1 MSRIRVLYFIEGT
14 GGGAETYALN
24 LANLMPKEEIRP
36 LIVFFLNGPSV
47 ERARDIGLTYKLIP
61 WKFSLDPTLIWRL
74 WKLLR
79 EEKIDI
85 IHTHTITGNF
95 YGRIA
100 AKLSGN
106 IIIVTTVHSFVIP
119 EMRGNTKV
127 SLKDKLRY
135 KRDIWLSGTSD
146 QFIAVIKGL
155 RKKLIEIG
163 ISERRIAVIRHGV
176 ESPEISPPSSCK
188 DSLRN
193 EFNVAKDDAVVGIV
207 GRLIPLKNHQLFLKV
222 AKEVLKVRPKAKFL
236 IIGDGIL
243 KKYLI
248 RLAKN
253 LDISRNVIFTGWRND
268 INECYQLIDILV
280 LCSISE
286 SQPFAILEA
295 MAQSK
300 PVVAVDINEITE
312 TVIHGETGLIVPFN
326 DVKALVDAILILVDN
341 RSMARQMGEKGRESI
356 EKKFSVMKMVEE
368 TASLYYKLYSKRIAE
383 QRIG

>member
-1 MSRIRVLYFIEGT
+1 MARIRVLYFIEGT
-14 GGGAETYALN
+14 GGGAETYVLN
-24 LANLMPKEEIRP
+24 LANLMPKEEIQP

-47 ERARDIGLTYKLIP
+47 EKARHVGLTYKLIP
-61 WKFSLDPTLIWRL
+61 WKFSLDPILILRL
-74 WKLLR
+74 WKILR

-106 IIIVTTVHSFVIP
+106 TIIVTTVHSYVIP
-119 EMRGNTKV
+119 EMRGNTEV

-135 KRDIWLSGTSD
+135 KRDVWMSGTSD
-146 QFIAVIKGL
+146 QFIAVAKGV
-155 RKKLIEIG
+155 REKLIDIG
-163 ISERRIAVIRHGV
+163 TPKRRIAVIRHGV
-176 ESPEISPPSSCK
+176 ELPEISPPSSRT

-193 EFNVAKDDAVVGIV
+193 EFNIAKDDAVIGIV
-207 GRLIPLKNHQLFLKV
+207 GRLIPLKNHQLFLKT

-243 KKYLI
+243 KEHLI
-248 RLAKN
+248 ELAKN
-253 LDISRNVIFTGWRND
+253 LNISKNVIFTGWRND
-268 INECYQLIDILV
+268 INKFYQLIDILV

-286 SQPFAILEA
+286 SQGLAILEA

-300 PVVAVDINEITE
+300 PVVAVDINEIAE
-312 TVIHGETGLIVPFN
+312 TIIHGETGLIVPFN

-356 EKKFSVMKMVEE
+356 EKKFSVMRMVEE
-368 TASLYYKLYSKRIAE
+368 TASLYYKLYSKMIAE